1 LCAGLKLRDQIDS
14 VLTLGHLAAISC
26 VVTSGDT
33 GYLPRSQA
41 ALKFAGHISGIDA
54 TKAAARLVGQ
64 RGGTG
69 RTTSSVWSLK
79 HGCIS
84 MTGPAPCPCWF
95 TADPPRWPCRNR
107 TPCTPN
113 ADHGLPGPD

>member
-1 LCAGLKLRDQIDS
+1 
-14 VLTLGHLAAISC
+14 VLTLGHPAAISC
-26 VVTSGDT
+26 VVASGDT

-54 TKAAARLVGQ
+54 AKAAARLVGQ

-69 RTTSSVWSLK
+69 RTPSSVWSLK

-84 MTGPAPCPCWF
+84 MTGPAPRPCWF
-95 TADPPRWPCRNR
+95 TADPAAVAVQEQDAMYSQCRSR
-107 TPCTPN
+107 
-113 ADHGLPGPD
+113 LPGPD